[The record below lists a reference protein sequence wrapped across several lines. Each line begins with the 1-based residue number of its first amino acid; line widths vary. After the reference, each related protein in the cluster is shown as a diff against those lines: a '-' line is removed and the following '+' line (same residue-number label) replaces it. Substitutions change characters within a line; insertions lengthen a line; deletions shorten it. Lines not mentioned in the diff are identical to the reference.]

1 MNRRLFLQGTGALA
15 LTAAS
20 VVSFIG
26 PASAQSIDIDELMK
40 PGTLPEMALGA
51 DDAPVTIIEYAS
63 MTCGHCANFHKNTY
77 PDLKKDYI
85 ETGKVRFIMREFP
98 LDTVALG
105 AFMMARCSP
114 EDKYFDIIDL
124 LFADQRSWAFT
135 DDPYN
140 SMLGIA
146 KQIGFTQE
154 TFDACLQNQEILD
167 GITWVKDRAANE
179 FGVNSTPTLIVDG
192 EIHRGALSFGELE
205 KIVQSKL

>member
-1 MNRRLFLQGTGALA
+1 MDRRLFLQGTGALA
-15 LTAAS
+15 LSAAS
-20 VVSFIG
+20 IIG
-26 PASAQSIDIDELMK
+26 FSRSASAQSIEIDELMK
-40 PGTLPEMALGA
+40 LGTLPEMTLGA
-51 DDAPVTIIEYAS
+51 DDAPVTIVEYAS

-85 ETGKVRFIMREFP
+85 DTGKVRFVFREFP

-114 EDKYFDIIDL
+114 EDKYFEIVDL

-140 SMLGIA
+140 AMLGIA

-167 GITWVKDRAANE
+167 GITWVKDRAAND
-179 FGVNSTPTLIVDG
+179 FGVNSTPTLIVNG
-192 EIHRGALSFGELE
+192 EVQRGALSFDELE
-205 KIVQSKL
+205 KVVQSKM

>member
-1 MNRRLFLQGTGALA
+1 MDRRLFLQGTGALA

-20 VVSFIG
+20 IVSFMG
-26 PASAQSIDIDELMK
+26 PASAQSIDVDELMK
-40 PGTLPEMALGA
+40 PGTLPEMALGS

-114 EDKYFDIIDL
+114 EDKYFDIVDL

-179 FGVNSTPTLIVDG
+179 FGVNSTPTLVINGDV
-192 EIHRGALSFGELE
+192 HRGALSFGELE